1 MVFGVNNGV
10 IIIIGDNMSDNI
22 DIIAELT
29 TRIGQYSTWASK
41 WHNPKVGGYAHK
53 NALSNSKEAQ
63 RVLDESKTIG
73 EMSSEEQ
80 DDFYEEAHT
89 IYNVFYAGLQ
99 NLKNESKGIPSP
111 MPRGGGSRL
120 PDSVTS
126 VYNAQVAHI
135 SAALMPAILSIW
147 TVLGGIVR
155 VSQGQGGVSY
165 HEAGK
170 SAQDYCDYL
179 VNKMVNATTKR
190 AYALHAKGF
199 KTEEL
204 SNVEFLEENRIF
216 NSLYLTTEED
226 GTFTQS
232 VIDGVPMFTLGHTMV
247 KPKKTE
253 DNS

>member
-1 MVFGVNNGV
+1 
-10 IIIIGDNMSDNI
+10 MSDNI

-120 PDSVTS
+120 PDSITS